1 MPIYFML
8 LDARQFHQDIIPA
21 LSVSWRQRSFAP
33 CSDLCRCLL
42 PAAQTFEEK
51 FHVLA
56 GQTIIAKVVQGLPFD
71 RDRWKLL
78 VGEIL
83 LFAAAEVPEIEVVP
97 ETMLCLVAP
106 DAYLDETGERRNFPP
121 IQQAHAGAR
130 DLDFGGKVYRPE
142 KAGYNDTPDVD
153 RLASYLGAQEPERWT
168 VSDLKG
174 LRGVSD
180 DAERADELAFAREW
194 FPALRELYQ
203 QAQANRHVV
212 VCEVL

>member
-1 MPIYFML
+1 MP
-8 LDARQFHQDIIPA
+8 
-21 LSVSWRQRSFAP
+21 
-33 CSDLCRCLL
+33 
-42 PAAQTFEEK
+42 
-51 FHVLA
+51 A
-56 GQTIIAKVVQGLPFD
+56 GQAIMSKVMHGLPFD

-97 ETMLCLVAP
+97 ETLLCLLAP
-106 DAYLDETGERRNFPP
+106 DAYLNEEVERRNFPS

-153 RLASYLGAQEPERWT
+153 RLASYLGAQEPDRWT
-168 VSDLKG
+168 VSDLKR
-174 LRGVSD
+174 LREVND

-203 QAQANRHVV
+203 QARVNRQVV